1 MRVSAPRWF
10 DPEASLPVK
19 IGVPAETF
27 PGERRVAMTP
37 RAMDMLAKSG
47 VELAIESGAGAA
59 AGFPDDEYR
68 QKGARITDRAEVFS
82 SSDVILQVR
91 SAGANPDSS
100 AELRPRQTL
109 IGFGEPL
116 SSAEEYAGLARRGVS
131 SFAMELIPRITR
143 AQSMDALSSMAT
155 VSGYKA
161 VLLAAGALPRFF
173 PMLMTAAGTITPA
186 RAFILGAGV
195 AGLQAIATARRLGA
209 VVAAYDVR
217 AAVKEQIE
225 SLGAKFVAVELEA
238 GQAEDKGGYA
248 KELGEDFY
256 RKQRELLTEVVK
268 QQDVIIATAAV
279 PGKKAPILLTAEMVA
294 GMSPGSVIVDLAAE
308 RGGNCELTRP
318 GETIVESG
326 VTIIGPLDLPS
337 SVPYHASQMYSRNL
351 AALLKH
357 LIRDGALVID
367 LSDEITREALVTHAG
382 EIVNPRVR
390 DLKKET
396 DRVLR

>member
-1 MRVSAPRWF
+1 VEAYRVA
-10 DPEASLPVK
+10 VK

-37 RAMDMLAKSG
+37 RALDLLAKSG

-59 AGFPDDEYR
+59 AGFPDAEFR
-68 QKGARITDRAEVFS
+68 EKGARVVERAEVFAS
-82 SSDVILQVR
+82 SEVILQVR
-91 SAGANPDSS
+91 SAGANPGAGDSRQ
-100 AELRPRQTL
+100 LRSGQVL

-116 SSAEEYAGLARRGVS
+116 SAAEEYAELAGRGVT

-155 VSGYKA
+155 IAGYKA
-161 VLLAAGALPRFF
+161 VIMAADTLPRLF

-186 RAFILGAGV
+186 RAFVLGAGV

-209 VVAAYDVR
+209 VVLAYDVR
-217 AAVKEQIE
+217 VAVKEQIE

-248 KELGEDFY
+248 KALGEDFY
-256 RKQRELLTEVVK
+256 RKQRELLTEVVR
-268 QQDVIIATAAV
+268 QQDVVISTAAV
-279 PGKKAPILLTAEMVA
+279 PGKKAPILITAQMVA

-308 RGGNCELTRP
+308 RGGNCELTQP
-318 GETIVESG
+318 GHTIVESG
-326 VTIIGPLDLPS
+326 VTIMGPLNLPS
-337 SVPYHASQMYSRNL
+337 SVPFHASQMYSRNL

-357 LIRDGALVID
+357 LIQDGRVVVD
-367 LSDEITREALVTHAG
+367 LADEITRETVVTHGG
-382 EIVNPRVR
+382 EIVNARVR
-390 DLKKET
+390 ELAQQPAD
-396 DRVLR
+396 